1 MDFLRHATWSYDL
14 SDIQE
19 TPEQI
24 KQRLLKHKLLD
35 QQNKKL
41 LDSYKEEWKQRTFIW
56 NQFKPFFNKKI
67 INNDEIQFIDD
78 D

>member
-1 MDFLRHATWSYDL
+1 MDF

-41 LDSYKEEWKQRTFIW
+41 IDSYKEEWKQRTFIC
-56 NQFKPFFNKKI
+56 NQFKTIF
-67 INNDEIQFIDD
+67 
-78 D
+78 

>member
-1 MDFLRHATWSYDL
+1 MDY

-24 KQRLLKHKLLD
+24 KQRLFKHKLFD
-35 QQNKKL
+35 QHNKKL
-41 LDSYKEEWKQRTFIW
+41 IESYKEEFKQRTFRC

>member
-1 MDFLRHATWSYDL
+1 MDY

-19 TPEQI
+19 TQQQTKE
-24 KQRLLKHKLLD
+24 RLLKHKYLD

-41 LDSYKEEWKQRTFIW
+41 IESYKEEYKQRSFIC
-56 NQFKPFFNKKI
+56 NSFKPFFNKQPV
-67 INNDEIQFIDD
+67 NLDNVNFIDD